1 MTTQEALTLSRKTE
15 TDAMHWM
22 LLQAF
27 MGRAV
32 SVTHVGRE
40 VRLRFGAEI
49 DAEQFQRFIVSADR
63 RNP

>member
-1 MTTQEALTLSRKTE
+1 MTADLLTLSRKTE

-32 SVTHVGRE
+32 SVIRDGKS
-40 VRLRFGAEI
+40 VRVQFAAEI
-49 DAEQFQRFIVSADR
+49 DAEQFQRFIVSADE